1 MSHATVL
8 YDAPGPKA
16 RTRSRIISVVGVIAV
31 AALLGWVIWRL
42 AQPQIA
48 VNGNVTPSML
58 SPTRWNVLAYGEVWQ
73 YIGSGVWNT
82 VRAAAVAMV
91 GAMVVG
97 VLFAF
102 GRLADTALIR
112 VPTTVLLE
120 FFRGMPVLLM
130 MLFIL
135 LVAST
140 GAFWAVVIA
149 LIIYNGAIVGEAL
162 RAGIVSLNKGQREAG
177 LSIGLTPV
185 RTRLMIE
192 FPQAFVQMLPIL
204 IAQMVV
210 LLKDTSLGYIVA
222 YPELA
227 KTVRDMANYYG
238 NGYMFTFWLVA
249 VVIYLAINLAVS
261 WFGRRM
267 ARFAAARGGKAGAAP
282 GAVGGG
288 GGPASAAAGVAALG
302 AAGAASQDP

>member
-1 MSHATVL
+1 MTATATVL

-16 RTRSRIISVVGVIAV
+16 RARSRLISVIGTL
-31 AALLGWVIWRL
+31 ALLLLVAWVIWRL
-42 AQPQIA
+42 AQPQIS
-48 VNGNVTPSML
+48 VNGAERPGMFDPS
-58 SPTRWNVLAYGEVWQ
+58 RWDVLQDPVVWK
-73 YIGSGVWNT
+73 YIGAGALAT
-82 VRAAAVAMV
+82 LRAAAVAIV
-91 GAMVVG
+91 GAMLVG
-97 VLFAF
+97 ILFAF
-102 GRLADTALIR
+102 GRLADLAIIR
-112 VPTTVLLE
+112 IPTTIILE

-135 LVAST
+135 LVASS

-177 LSIGLTPV
+177 LSIGLSPV

-192 FPQAFVQMLPIL
+192 FPQAFTQMMPIL

-227 KTVRDMANYYG
+227 SVVKNLSNFYG
-238 NGYMFTFWLVA
+238 NGYMFTFWLIA
-249 VVIYLAINLAVS
+249 VVIYLAINLTVS
-261 WFGRRM
+261 WIGRRSVKFTQK
-267 ARFAAARGGKAGAAP
+267 RTP
-282 GAVGGG
+282 
-288 GGPASAAAGVAALG
+288 
-302 AAGAASQDP
+302 